1 MIGVAMASD
10 NSELKE
16 LTVRLDISVTAVTKI
31 NVPSGLT
38 DSDLDDFIFEEI
50 SKQFKRQIR
59 NRLLNVPGLDVRH
72 VTLESTE
79 Y

>member
-1 MIGVAMASD
+1 MTD
-10 NSELKE
+10 DSELRE
-16 LTVRLDISVTAVTKI
+16 LTVRLDISVTAVTRI

-38 DSDLDDFIFEEI
+38 DNDLDDFIFDAV
-50 SKQFKRQIR
+50 SKAFNEQIR

-72 VTLESTE
+72 VELESTE